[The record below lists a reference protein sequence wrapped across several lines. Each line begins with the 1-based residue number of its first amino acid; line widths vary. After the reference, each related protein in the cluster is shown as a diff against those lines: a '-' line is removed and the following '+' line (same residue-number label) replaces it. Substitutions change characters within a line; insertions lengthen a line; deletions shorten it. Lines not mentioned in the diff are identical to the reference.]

1 MSELFVQAKESDAEE
16 LAPFIASLWHSAYD
30 GLLGPAQ
37 VDYMTGK
44 FQSAAEIRR
53 QMREDGYLYYFLRR
67 GGENIGYCALHPE
80 ADSLFLSKLYL
91 AENCR
96 GKGIGQ
102 RALGEVTGIARK
114 LGKERVYLTVNKGN
128 ARAVRAYEKFGFTLA
143 ESIVT
148 DIGGGFA
155 MDDFVYEY
163 FL

>member
-67 GGENIGYCALHPE
+67 GGALHPE

-102 RALGEVTGIARK
+102 KALGAVTGIARK
-114 LGKERVYLTVNKGN
+114 LGKERVYLTMNKGN

-148 DIGGGFA
+148 DIGGGFS